1 MSVQKEPI
9 LLIMDALVALHI
21 VQLVAHVDLLVSN
34 VLHVLLID
42 SFLILIV
49 FNLVLKECLETETLV
64 EVVMSVV

>member
-9 LLIMDALVALHI
+9 LLIMDAQVALHI

-34 VLHVLLID
+34 VLHVHLID